1 MRQAPVT
8 AVICAL
14 ALCLSTSAAATTPF
28 PTSPV
33 AEEPEPG
40 TIDVGEDVSSD
51 DAIAVRLREVYRHL
65 PNLERVQVEVRS
77 GVVVLTGAAPNPT
90 AIQRAEDI
98 ARRVDGVVAVR
109 NEIAADE
116 DVSVRLQPAID
127 TLRQGLRGATALIP
141 LLALAAA
148 VLAAS
153 IFVGW
158 MIGRAKRIWRR
169 RARNP
174 FIADLI
180 ARSAQFVA
188 YSVGVVLALV
198 VLDATALLT
207 AALGAA
213 GLIGLAVGFALRD
226 MIENTIASV
235 LLSLRQ
241 PFRPRDLVH
250 INGHQG
256 FVVRLTSRAT
266 ILLTPEGN
274 HVRIPNADVFK
285 ATIINYTRNPE
296 RRMTIE
302 LGLAVE
308 NDPIAA
314 IKASAEILRELDFV
328 IADPPPGGR
337 VINVGESNIV
347 IEVWA
352 WMDQRTH
359 DFLQSRSVAIARVK
373 HGLETRGF
381 SLPEPI
387 YRLRF
392 DEAPPAETARAT
404 PASRKT
410 APAPAPHSTA
420 NDASQLRLIEE
431 ERREKS
437 EDDLLADDAP
447 TE

>member
-1 MRQAPVT
+1 MRRAAAMISALT
-8 AVICAL
+8 L
-14 ALCLSTSAAATTPF
+14 ALCTNAAAIPL
-28 PTSPV
+28 PAAPANED
-33 AEEPEPG
+33 AEYGAIE
-40 TIDVGEDVSSD
+40 IGEETAD
-51 DAIAVRLREVYRHL
+51 DEAIAARLREVYQQL
-65 PNLERVQVEVRS
+65 PNLEGIEVDVRS
-77 GVVVLTGAAPNPT
+77 GVVVLSGAAPNAT

-98 ARRVDGVVAVR
+98 ARRVDGAVAVR
-109 NEIAADE
+109 NEIEADA
-116 DVSVRLQPAID
+116 DISVRLQPAVD
-127 TLRQGLRGATALIP
+127 TLRQGLRSTIASLP
-141 LLALAAA
+141 LLGLAAA
-148 VLAAS
+148 VLAFFLIIA
-153 IFVGW
+153 W
-158 MIGRAKRIWRR
+158 ALGRAKRLWRK

-180 ARSAQFVA
+180 ARIAQFVT
-188 YSVGVVLALV
+188 VTIGVVLALV

-241 PFRPRDLVH
+241 PFRPRDLVL
-250 INGHQG
+250 INGHEG
-256 FVVRLTSRAT
+256 FVARLTSRAT
-266 ILLTPEGN
+266 ILLTLDGN

-285 ATIINYTRNPE
+285 ATIINYTRNPK

-302 LGLAVE
+302 LGLGVE

-314 IKASAEILRELDFV
+314 IRASSEILGQLDF
-328 IADPPPGGR
+328 ILGDPPPGGR
-337 VINVGESNIV
+337 VINVGESNVV

-352 WMDQRTH
+352 WLDQRLH

-373 HGLETRGF
+373 HGLEARGF

-392 DEAPPAETARAT
+392 DALGPTEAAPPRAV
-404 PASRKT
+404 PKT
-410 APAPAPHSTA
+410 SPAPESHSTA
-420 NDASQLRLIEE
+420 NDPSHIRFVDQ
-431 ERREKS
+431 ERREKGG
-437 EDDLLADDAP
+437 DDLLADDAP